1 MYKSNIPVQIL
12 TFDQMRNWLLFLL
25 LFNSFQIFA
34 QLGFCE
40 GSKGDPIFHETFGA
54 GTSTGSPLSPGTTNY
69 IFVSQDPQDGEYTIS
84 DEISRTIQGWHAFLP
99 ETAISNGRAL
109 IVNANFSAGIFYQ
122 TPITGLCENTTYEF
136 SAFLMNIY
144 NRASTD
150 CENGGIPINVKF
162 EIWDETDS
170 ILLKEGNTGD
180 INSGNTPEWEQYAL
194 TFQTEP
200 GQESVILKMFNNG
213 EGGCG
218 NDLAI
223 DDIIF
228 RSCGDLTEI
237 IATDNSANP
246 YRVCEE
252 NTPVS
257 LVLNATPDFSV
268 YTKHFY
274 QWQESDDNGIWN
286 DITGET
292 GETYN
297 TPQLISSRYFRVK
310 VAEDELN
317 LNNNLCSSASEAF
330 FIKIFSTPEAPRSLG
345 NISICSN
352 EEPQSLRVEAK
363 PDETVNWYDA
373 PQGGDLL
380 AEASTSYLPSETGTF
395 YAEAVKDE
403 FSCSP
408 GPRTSVSYEIY
419 EVPAISDEILQLCPD
434 AVLELDA
441 GVDVLQYLWNTGENT
456 RIINTTVPGNFSVT
470 LTTQNGCTEVKNF
483 EVNAVEEAAI
493 AGINSEE
500 KTVIINTVNPG
511 TFEYSLDGVNFQ
523 LSNIFEMVSGGIY
536 TVFVRDLQQCFTA
549 TLEFPHIV
557 VPRFITPNNDGYNDH
572 FQLNGASWFEASEI
586 RIFDRYG
593 KLILSGKG
601 ANFKWVGTLNG
612 KQLPAE
618 DYWYWIFIEG
628 FEPIKGNFS
637 LIR

>member
-1 MYKSNIPVQIL
+1 
-12 TFDQMRNWLLFLL
+12 MRNWLLLVLL
-25 LFNSFQIFA
+25 LNSFQIFA

-40 GSKGDPIFHETFGA
+40 GSKGDPIFQETFGD

-69 IFVSQDPQDGEYTIS
+69 RFVSQDPQDGEYTIS
-84 DEISRTIQGWHAFLP
+84 DEISRTIQGWHSFLP

-109 IVNANFSAGIFYQ
+109 IVNAGFSAGIFYQ
-122 TPITGLCENTTYEF
+122 TAITGLCENTTYEF

-144 NRASTD
+144 NRASMD

-170 ILLKEGNTGD
+170 ILLKEGNTGA
-180 INSGNTPEWEQYAL
+180 INSTNTPEWEQYAL

-237 IATDNSANP
+237 IATENPANP

-252 NTPVS
+252 NTPLSVE
-257 LVLNATPDFSV
+257 LNATPDFSV
-268 YTKHFY
+268 YSKHFY
-274 QWQESDDNGIWN
+274 QWQESDDNDIWN
-286 DITGET
+286 DIPGET
-292 GETYN
+292 GESYA
-297 TPQLISSRYFRVK
+297 TPSLTASRYFRVK
-310 VAEDELN
+310 VAEDVVN

-330 FIKIFSTPEAPRSLG
+330 FIKIISTPEAPRSLG
-345 NISICSN
+345 NISICN
-352 EEPQSLRVEAK
+352 NQEPQTLRVEAK

-373 PQGGDLL
+373 PEGGNLL
-380 AEASTSYLPSETGTF
+380 AEGSTSYLPQESGTF
-395 YAEAVKDE
+395 YAEAVKNE
-403 FSCSP
+403 LSCTP
-408 GPRTSVSYEIY
+408 GTRTSVSLEIF
-419 EVPAISDEILQLCPD
+419 EVPVISDEVLQLCPD
-434 AVLELDA
+434 TVLELHA
-441 GVDVLQYLWNTGENT
+441 GVEVIQYLWSTGET
-456 RIINTTVPGNFSVT
+456 TSTINTSVPGNFSVT
-470 LTTQNGCTEVKNF
+470 LITQNGCTQIKYF
-483 EVNAVEEAAI
+483 EVNAVEEASI

-500 KTVIINTVNPG
+500 NRVTINPGNPG
-511 TFEYSLDGVNFQ
+511 TFEYSIDGVNFQ
-523 LSNIFEMVSGGIY
+523 RSNIFEMVPGGIY
-536 TVFVRDLQQCFTA
+536 TAYVRDLQQCFTA

-557 VPRFITPNNDGYNDH
+557 VPKFITPNNDGYNDH
-572 FQLNGASWFEASEI
+572 FQLNGVSWFEASEI

-593 KLILSGKG
+593 KIILYGTG
-601 ANFKWVGTLNG
+601 EDFKWDGTLNG

-618 DYWYWIFIEG
+618 DYWYEIFIEG

>member
-1 MYKSNIPVQIL
+1 
-12 TFDQMRNWLLFLL
+12 MRNWFLLLL

-40 GSKGDPIFHETFGA
+40 GSKGDPIFHETFGQ

-69 IFVSQDPQDGEYTIS
+69 RFVSQDPDDGEYTIS
-84 DEISRTIQGWHAFLP
+84 DEISLTIGGWHSFLP
-99 ETAISNGRAL
+99 QTTISNGRAF
-109 IVNANFSAGIFYQ
+109 IVNAGFSAGKFYQ

-144 NRASTD
+144 NKSSPD
-150 CENGGIPINVKF
+150 CQNADIPINVKF

-170 ILLKEGNTGD
+170 ILLKEGNTEA
-180 INSGNTPEWEQYAL
+180 INSTNTPEWEQYAL

-200 GQESVILKMFNNG
+200 GQESAILKMFNNG

-228 RSCGDLTEI
+228 RSCGDLTYIE
-237 IATDNSANP
+237 ATDNPANP

-257 LVLNATPDFSV
+257 VELNATPDFSV
-268 YTKHFY
+268 YSRHFY
-274 QWQESDDNGIWN
+274 QWQKSDDNEIWN
-286 DITGET
+286 DINGET
-292 GETYN
+292 GDSFN
-297 TPQLISSRYFRVK
+297 TPPLTSSKYFRVK
-310 VAEDELN
+310 VAEDEVN

-330 FIKIFSTPEAPRSLG
+330 FIKIISTPEAPRSLG
-345 NISICSN
+345 NFSICTN
-352 EEPQSLRVEAK
+352 EEPQTLRVEAK

-373 PQGGDLL
+373 PEGGNLL
-380 AEASTSYLPSETGTF
+380 AEASTSYVPPAAGTF
-395 YAEAVKDE
+395 YAEAVKND
-403 FSCSP
+403 FSCAP
-408 GPRTSVSYEIY
+408 GPRTSVSLEIY
-419 EVPAISDEILQLCPD
+419 EVPAISDEVLQLCPD
-434 AVLELDA
+434 GTLELDA
-441 GVDVLQYLWNTGENT
+441 GVEVMQYLWNTGEVT
-456 RIINTTVPGNFSVT
+456 RTINTSVPGNFSVT
-470 LTTQNGCTEVKNF
+470 LTTQNGCTAIKNF
-483 EVNAVEEAAI
+483 EVNAVEEASI

-500 KTVIINTVNPG
+500 NKVLINTINPG
-511 TFEYSLDGVNFQ
+511 TFEYSLDGSIFQ
-523 LSNIFEMVSGGIY
+523 RSNIFEMVPGGIY
-536 TVFVRDLQQCFTA
+536 TAYVRDLQQCFTA

-572 FQLNGASWFEASEI
+572 FQLNGLSWFETSEI

-601 ANFKWVGTLNG
+601 TNFKWDGTLNG

-637 LIR
+637 LMR